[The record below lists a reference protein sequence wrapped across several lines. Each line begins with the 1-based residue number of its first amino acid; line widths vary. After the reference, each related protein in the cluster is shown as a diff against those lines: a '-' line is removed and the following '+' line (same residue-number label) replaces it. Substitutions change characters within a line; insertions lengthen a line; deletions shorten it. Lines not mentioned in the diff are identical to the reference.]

1 MSKSNKGIDFGA
13 DLPIGW
19 RNQTVYH
26 FRGPEIDGMPHTLV
40 VTVDRELQEPD
51 IGRFAQRQTDPI
63 KQNLQGLEILK
74 DEATTIAGGN
84 ETYEFVYKW
93 IPGEDVRLYQKYV
106 FVFKDGMGFT
116 ISSSFNKRSFKMLA
130 VQMKE
135 LIENILPGTYE
146 PIEKD

>member
-1 MSKSNKGIDFGA
+1 MSKTKQGIDFRA
-13 DLPIGW
+13 DLPPGW
-19 RNQTVYH
+19 QNQTVYH

-40 VTVDRELQEPD
+40 VTVDRDLQEPD
-51 IGRFAQRQTDPI
+51 IVRFARRQTDPI
-63 KQNLQGLEILK
+63 KENLQGLEILK
-74 DEATTIAGGN
+74 DEVTTIENGN

-106 FVFKDGMGFT
+106 FVIKAGMGFT

-130 VQMKE
+130 VQMKD

-146 PIEKD
+146 SLEED